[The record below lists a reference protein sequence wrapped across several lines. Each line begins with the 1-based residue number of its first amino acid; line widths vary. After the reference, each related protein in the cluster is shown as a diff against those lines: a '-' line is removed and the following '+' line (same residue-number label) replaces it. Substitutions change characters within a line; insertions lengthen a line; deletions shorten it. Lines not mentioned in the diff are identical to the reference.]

1 VKRERSDGGSSVSK
15 KKKAEPK
22 ADLVRPAIPRYRMRS
37 TLNTLSARDAVRTPV
52 VPRLW
57 PCDRRKMALGLAAAH
72 FLLSVLAAVELRVSS
87 LGSTLIMGAHHD
99 SIAACGQHRCG
110 GFVAGVSRPPLLF
123 RRTTNMPEHSFLTS
137 FERSNAP
144 PSHTVP
150 STDAAGRNHASP
162 QNEVFYKNKEESV
175 AGKLPRYVELLKF
188 KTLSVGMK
196 LWGAVAE
203 VSARDLVISLP
214 HGLKGFVA
222 PAEASDAL
230 AAQLAELDSDDS
242 DLSDDEDTPAKPGK
256 RKPATSTA
264 ASLADTFRVGQ
275 LVCCVVTA
283 LAKEAGGKKAARI
296 ELSLRL
302 SKLHAG
308 MALNHLQPGTHVPAV
323 VSSVEDHG
331 LIVSFGIAGVS
342 GASFPFPARLRSE
355 RGGVESARMRGW
367 L

>member
-1 VKRERSDGGSSVSK
+1 
-15 KKKAEPK
+15 
-22 ADLVRPAIPRYRMRS
+22 
-37 TLNTLSARDAVRTPV
+37 
-52 VPRLW
+52 
-57 PCDRRKMALGLAAAH
+57 
-72 FLLSVLAAVELRVSS
+72 
-87 LGSTLIMGAHHD
+87 
-99 SIAACGQHRCG
+99 
-110 GFVAGVSRPPLLF
+110 
-123 RRTTNMPEHSFLTS
+123 MPEQCIQCDVLQAWCNSAHPHGTQAKTLTA
-137 FERSNAP
+137 RAGA
-144 PSHTVP
+144 
-150 STDAAGRNHASP
+150 ST
-162 QNEVFYKNKEESV
+162 QNEVFYKNKEETV

-203 VSARDLVISLP
+203 VSARDVVISLP

-230 AAQLAELDSDDS
+230 AAQLTELDSDDS

-264 ASLADTFRVGQ
+264 AASLADTFRVGQ

-283 LAKEAGGKKAARI
+283 LGKEAGGKKAARVD
-296 ELSLRL
+296 LSLRL

-308 MALNHLQPGTHVPAV
+308 MALSDLQPGTHVPAV

-342 GASFPFPARLRSE
+342 GTPAPPSAPRFSKGGRFGKCAHAGGLNDEQQTIALGSE
-355 RGGVESARMRGW
+355 QTMQRTSLSQLTFITDSSHLHARISTGGKSAFNLATRTESSTARVCVP
-367 L
+367 

>member
-1 VKRERSDGGSSVSK
+1 
-15 KKKAEPK
+15 
-22 ADLVRPAIPRYRMRS
+22 M
-37 TLNTLSARDAVRTPV
+37 
-52 VPRLW
+52 
-57 PCDRRKMALGLAAAH
+57 
-72 FLLSVLAAVELRVSS
+72 SS
-87 LGSTLIMGAHHD
+87 LGSTSVKGAHRD
-99 SIAACGQHRCG
+99 SIAACGQPRCG
-110 GFVAGVSRPPLLF
+110 ERLGGECFPTTPPVI
-123 RRTTNMPEHSFLTS
+123 RTTARTS
-137 FERSNAP
+137 VLASCERGWCSNAP
-144 PSHTVP
+144 KPNGAVRVTQR
-150 STDAAGRNHASP
+150 AGAVGV
-162 QNEVFYKNKEESV
+162 QNAVFYKNKEESV

-203 VSARDLVISLP
+203 VSARDVVVSLP

-242 DLSDDEDTPAKPGK
+242 DLSDDEDTPARPGK

-264 ASLADTFRVGQ
+264 SSLADTFRVGQ

-283 LAKEAGGKKAARI
+283 LGKEAGGKKAARVD
-296 ELSLRL
+296 LSLRL

-308 MALNHLQPGTHVPAV
+308 MTLSDLQPGTHVPAV

-342 GASFPFPARLRSE
+342 GASLPLPSPLRRASFVWGLVWKM
-355 RGGVESARMRGW
+355 RACGVA
-367 L
+367 